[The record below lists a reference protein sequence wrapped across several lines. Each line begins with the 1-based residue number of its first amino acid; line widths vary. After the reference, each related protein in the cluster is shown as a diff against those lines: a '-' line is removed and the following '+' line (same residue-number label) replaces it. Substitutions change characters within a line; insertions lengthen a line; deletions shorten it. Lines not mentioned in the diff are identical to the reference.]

1 MKIIDRYLL
10 RQFAWTWLVSY
21 LSLTGLY
28 IVFDAF
34 SNLEEFLRYGEKH
47 GHLLATMATYYAC
60 HSALFFDRVAPLLT
74 LIAAMFTV
82 AWIQRNQEMTALLA
96 AGIPRG
102 RIIAPILVVGCL
114 LALAAVA
121 NRELVLPQLREQ
133 LALRPQDLAGNH
145 RRPLTPRYDN
155 QSDILIGGAAT
166 YRDRKRVAKPNFLL
180 PPDLSDYGRLLIAE
194 EAFYQEAQEG
204 RPAGFLLVDVQKPD
218 NIAQLPSLRKNGKP
232 VVITPRDARGWL
244 KPNECFVVSGISF
257 DQLAAGNAWAAYS
270 STASLIAGLHNRSLD
285 FGAEIRVTVHSR
297 IVQPLLDVTLLFL
310 GLPLV
315 VWKESRNVFLAIGMC
330 AGVVA
335 AFLVVTMAFQYL
347 GSIYSISPALAA
359 WAPLM
364 LSVPVAVA
372 LSDALWY

>member
-1 MKIIDRYLL
+1 MKTVDRYLL
-10 RQFAWTWLVSY
+10 RQFVWTWLVSY

-28 IVFDAF
+28 VVFDAF

-47 GHLLATMATYYAC
+47 GHLPAAMATYYAC

-82 AWIQRNQEMTALLA
+82 TWIQRNHEMTALLA

-102 RIIAPILVVGCL
+102 RVIAPILVAGCL
-114 LALAAVA
+114 MALASAA

-133 LALRPQDLAGNH
+133 LSLRPQDLAGDH
-145 RRPLTPRYDN
+145 SRPLTPRYDN
-155 QSDILIGGAAT
+155 QTDILLGGAAT

-180 PPDLSDYGRLLIAE
+180 PPELSNYGRLLIAE
-194 EAFYQEAQEG
+194 EAFYQEAKPG
-204 RPAGFLLVDVQKPD
+204 RPAGYLLVGVEKPE
-218 NIAQLPSLRKNGKP
+218 NIAELSSIRQQDKP
-232 VVITPRDARGWL
+232 VVITPRDAPGWL
-244 KPNECFVVSGISF
+244 KPNQCFVVSGVSF
-257 DQLAAGNAWAAYS
+257 DQLAAGNAFAAYS
-270 STASLIAGLHNRSLD
+270 STASLIAALRNRSLD
-285 FGAEIRVTVHSR
+285 FGAEVRVTIHSR
-297 IVQPLLDVTLLFL
+297 IVQPVLDVTLLFL

-335 AFLVVTMAFQYL
+335 AFLVVVMAFQYL
-347 GSIYSISPALAA
+347 GSTYSISPAFAA

-364 LSVPVAVA
+364 ICVPVAVA
-372 LSDALWY
+372 LSDSLWY